1 MNRSIWKFPILV
13 ADEFIIDMPSGAR
26 LLDVQVQGEDP
37 MLWAVV
43 DPKAPVVP
51 REFYLRGTGHDAAG
65 LDAKP
70 YVGTFR
76 LRGGRLV
83 FHLFDGGES

>member
-26 LLDVQVQGEDP
+26 LLDVQVQAEEP

-43 DPKAPVVP
+43 DPKAPVVQ
-51 REFYLRGTGHDAAG
+51 RKFSLRGTGHDASDLSAM
-65 LDAKP
+65 P
-70 YVGTFR
+70 HVGTFQ
-76 LRGGRLV
+76 LRGGGLV